1 MTKSEIRDKQ
11 ICLLSIIFD
20 ELQAV
25 GMNRLNSFQKPLF
38 QSVSV
43 FFSFAHPWHLLFL
56 LCYFNLPL
64 KF

>member
-1 MTKSEIRDKQ
+1 MLSPSENLSFFARLTN
-11 ICLLSIIFD
+11 LLY
-20 ELQAV
+20 
-25 GMNRLNSFQKPLF
+25 RLNSFQKPLEF
-38 QSVSV
+38 QSASI